1 MHISIPK
8 PSIPKPRF
16 KLHNKTQTDII
27 YHNLEIFT
35 VHVYQNL
42 TQIYLVYQK
51 LDLYRLPKPRFI
63 SNKKNLDLYRIDLY
77 SIPKL

>member
-1 MHISIPK
+1 MYTKTYIYIVYQSLDLYHIPK
-8 PSIPKPRF
+8 PIFIPY
-16 KLHNKTQTDII
+16 TT
-27 YHNLEIFT
+27 
-35 VHVYQNL
+35 

-63 SNKKNLDLYRIDLY
+63 SNKKNLDLY